1 MSNIINL
8 ADFRKPAVVELDL
21 PTLAQTCIDDIST
34 NWANAAKI
42 NRLNE
47 FFLQSASGYASP
59 SINYISD
66 LNSVSSLEDKI
77 KLQLVL
83 KSPQDGFI
91 GWIAGFRHGDV
102 TIETA
107 AVHYSEL
114 YARCFNILL
123 FLKLNRELK
132 LHEYDT

>member
-47 FFLQSASGYASP
+47 FFLQSASG
-59 SINYISD
+59 
-66 LNSVSSLEDKI
+66 
-77 KLQLVL
+77 
-83 KSPQDGFI
+83 
-91 GWIAGFRHGDV
+91 
-102 TIETA
+102 
-107 AVHYSEL
+107 
-114 YARCFNILL
+114 
-123 FLKLNRELK
+123 
-132 LHEYDT
+132 